1 MLKVRHI
8 LIDVAETG
16 SKNTTF
22 TPCFRNCCTVSY
34 CDLNIVAFADTSCD
48 KAKSILEI
56 LRVTYSVVD
65 RARRQSQ
72 PVLGLLLPSLG
83 LKLA

>member
-16 SKNTTF
+16 SKNTAF
-22 TPCFRNCCTVSY
+22 TPCFRNCCAVSY
-34 CDLNIVAFADTSCD
+34 CGLNIVAFADTSCD

-65 RARRQSQ
+65 RARRQS
-72 PVLGLLLPSLG
+72 
-83 LKLA
+83 